1 MDTQPFYLR
10 LLVLRSS
17 PQSHK
22 HGFDEIL
29 YSTSRCNFYEYSC
42 ITKMPSHKKLT
53 IHRLVSVLVIG
64 GFGGCSG
71 FAFAFMCRGFFG
83 DEAVLVS
90 FSEDKIKILQSRNII
105 SETFLN
111 FL

>member
-42 ITKMPSHKKLT
+42 ITKMPSHKKLYS
-53 IHRLVSVLVIG
+53 LVSVLVIG
-64 GFGGCSG
+64 GFRGCSG
-71 FAFAFMCRGFFG
+71 FAFAFMCRVFFG
-83 DEAVLVS
+83 DGAVLVS
-90 FSEDKIKILQSRNII
+90 FSEDKIKILQNRNII